1 MSNDVTVQSRDF
13 GGCTI
18 LTVPGDVDAGKVHEI
33 HGAAAAA
40 DSQHV
45 VLDLGKARVVHPTA
59 ASALVDLHHRIQAR
73 GGGVCIVTRE
83 IGVRSQVQQVA
94 TGSPPRF
101 YDEIGDALEASM
113 SARQASLSDS
123 WADAV
128 S

>member
-1 MSNDVTVQSRDF
+1 MSNDVTVQCRDF

-18 LTVPGDVDAGKVHEI
+18 LTVPGDVDASRVNEI

-45 VLDLGKARVVHPTA
+45 VLDLGKASAVHPSA
-59 ASALVDLHHRIQAR
+59 VSALVDLHHRIQAR

-83 IGVRSQVQQVA
+83 IGVRSQVQEA
-94 TGSPPRF
+94 ASGSTPRF

-113 SARQASLSDS
+113 AARQASLSS
-123 WADAV
+123 RWADAV